1 MIELQ
6 APLYVLKK
14 VLLKQT
20 LQGDFDDLIKK
31 FHAQF
36 LKEKEDEKPEAVK
49 KKEMK
54 DKQIET
60 AQKMRKLDKQLAELN
75 LDVAIQ
81 LRKIYFGLAADKDE
95 YVTSG
100 QTMLEVGIDNQSINI
115 IKEEKRCKASVF
127 GASVTTLNSFE
138 LLFMFANKLK
148 KVSTIYLDNMAIQTS
163 IQHYKDLLKNLGE
176 QANKSVI
183 KEEEKQFNESRKK
196 NSSVNGQQQPRSTSN
211 QPPAPYMQANIRPAP
226 QQIVSFGKADI
237 IPNRGG

>member
-1 MIELQ
+1 
-6 APLYVLKK
+6 
-14 VLLKQT
+14 
-20 LQGDFDDLIKK
+20 
-31 FHAQF
+31 
-36 LKEKEDEKPEAVK
+36 
-49 KKEMK
+49 
-54 DKQIET
+54 
-60 AQKMRKLDKQLAELN
+60 LAELN

-115 IKEEKRCKASVF
+115 VKEDKRCKASVF

-163 IQHYKDLLKNLGE
+163 IQHYKDLLKNLGD

-196 NSSVNGQQQPRSTSN
+196 NSSVNG
-211 QPPAPYMQANIRPAP
+211 
-226 QQIVSFGKADI
+226 
-237 IPNRGG
+237 